1 MSARELIT
9 DHLDLWTGAVTSR
22 STAGRGR
29 NGKIEL
35 TGIKKL
41 RELIL
46 ELAVRGKL
54 VEQDPD
60 DEPASV
66 LLARIAEEKARLV
79 KEGKIKKPKKLPEV
93 ARNDL
98 PAPLP
103 RGWVAITLSHL
114 GVFCGGKTPS
124 KSKGEF
130 WDGDIPWV
138 TPKDMKFAEITDTKD
153 HVTDA
158 ATASGGLELLPQS
171 AVLFVV
177 RSGILRRMFPT
188 AITRTQC
195 TINQDLK
202 ALQLFKPDMARYI
215 QIMSWGFEGFILT
228 NLTKTGTTVES
239 LKFSDFASQAF
250 PLPPLDEQHRIVEKV
265 DELMALCDRLEQQVG
280 DQLEA
285 HEVLVDTLLDALT
298 RSADA
303 AKVGENWARIAEHFD
318 TLFTTEASI
327 DKLKQAILQLAV
339 MGRLVEQ
346 DPNDET
352 ASMLLGR
359 IAGEKARLVQEGKIK
374 KSKSLPPVR
383 DEERS
388 YATHENWVWARFQ
401 DIANEISTGPFGSM
415 IHKHD
420 YVDDGVPL
428 INPSHMINGQIQED
442 RSVSVTAHKAEE
454 LSSYKLS
461 SGDIVMARRGEV
473 GRCAIVTDREA
484 GWLCGTGSFALRFY
498 KNISR
503 RYILMMFS
511 TVAVRGYLA
520 GNSVGTTMTNLNHGI
535 LNKMPVALPPK
546 DEQHRIVEKVDELMA
561 LCDQLKARLGEAGET
576 QTKLATNIVEKT
588 IQEESCQ

>member
-1 MSARELIT
+1 MSAHELIT
-9 DHLDLWTGAVTSR
+9 DHLDLWTGAVTQKR
-22 STAGRGR
+22 SGGRGN

-54 VEQDPD
+54 VEQDPN
-60 DEPASV
+60 DEPASM
-66 LLARIAEEKARLV
+66 LLERIAEEKARLV
-79 KEGKIKKPKKLPEV
+79 KEGKIKKPKKLPE
-93 ARNDL
+93 AALNDL

-103 RGWVAITLSHL
+103 RGWVAVTLSHL
-114 GVFCGGKTPS
+114 GVFGGGKTPS
-124 KSKGEF
+124 KSKDEF
-130 WDGDIPWV
+130 WNGDIPWV
-138 TPKDMKFAEITDTKD
+138 TPKDMKFAEITDTED

-177 RSGILRRMFPT
+177 RSGILRRIFPT

-202 ALQLFKPDMARYI
+202 ALQLFKPNMARYI

-346 DPNDET
+346 DPNDEP
-352 ASMLLGR
+352 ACVLLER
-359 IAGEKARLVQEGKIK
+359 IAEEKARLVKEGKIK
-374 KSKSLPPVR
+374 RTKKLSDVSEDEMPFDLPTGWAWTHFESIVDPKFTI
-383 DEERS
+383 S
-388 YATHENWVWARFQ
+388 YGVLVPGPDTEN
-401 DIANEISTGPFGSM
+401 
-415 IHKHD
+415 
-420 YVDDGVPL
+420 GVPFVRVADL
-428 INPSHMINGQIQED
+428 SVRNPSEYPEKTISHEVDKKFSKTRLHGGEILLCVVGSIGKLGIAPSSWKGANIARAICRIMPTKL
-442 RSVSVTAHKAEE
+442 VS
-454 LSSYKLS
+454 
-461 SGDIVMARRGEV
+461 
-473 GRCAIVTDREA
+473 
-484 GWLCGTGSFALRFY
+484 
-498 KNISR
+498 KN
-503 RYILMMFS
+503 YILMLLQTEFMQDRFGKD
-511 TVAVRGYLA
+511 TRTLA
-520 GNSVGTTMTNLNHGI
+520 QPTLNIGLIRSATT
-535 LNKMPVALPPK
+535 PLPPY
-546 DEQHRIVEKVDELMA
+546 DEQQRIIEKVDELIA

-576 QTKLATNIVEKT
+576 RTHLAEAVVE
-588 IQEESCQ
+588 QAVS